1 MGHAAIR
8 GAVEAYLTASWSAAP
23 IAYDNVE
30 FIPPA
35 DGRHLS
41 VTVNPGLTEVKGM
54 GQPPL
59 HRHEGEILISC
70 LVPKGVG
77 SAEALS
83 MADQIAALFRHR
95 TIGEART
102 RAPSVSL
109 MGDGLDDYQATVSIP
124 FWWEET

>member
-8 GAVEAYLTASWSAAP
+8 GAVEAYLAASWSATP

-30 FIPPA
+30 FNPPV
-35 DGRHLS
+35 DGRYLS
-41 VTVNPGLTEVKGM
+41 VTVDPGRTEVKGL

-59 HRHEGEILISC
+59 HRHEGQIVIRC
-70 LVPKGVG
+70 MVPKGIG

-102 RAPSVSL
+102 RAASVSL
-109 MGDGLDDYQATVSIP
+109 EGGSFDDYQATVSIP